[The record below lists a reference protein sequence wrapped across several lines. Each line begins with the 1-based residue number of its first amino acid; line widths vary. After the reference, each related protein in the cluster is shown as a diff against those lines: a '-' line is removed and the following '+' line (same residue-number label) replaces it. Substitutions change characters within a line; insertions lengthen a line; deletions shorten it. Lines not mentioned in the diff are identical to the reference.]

1 MRLGWI
7 RSSVPVGTPDIWP
20 DRSRKDF
27 GTHPSNNPAEEDE
40 ALHHSGHTL
49 FQDSFFL
56 CTVKNY
62 GDDPGT
68 GCIYVETVVDRD
80 TGVFFAKVYPAKNAA
95 NGVDILASRVIP
107 FFKNRGQTI
116 KEIHTHK
123 TREYCGL
130 VPAHPFETFLAVSHI
145 RHAGMERP
153 GNPDNYPCRQ
163 VFRFL
168 RKEFFPAAFRKTYQL
183 PLGELQSELDSF
195 INAFNSTKKSSAPQN

>member
-7 RSSVPVGTPDIWP
+7 RSSVTGGMPDVWP
-20 DRSRKDF
+20 DRGRKDS
-27 GTHPSNNPAEEDE
+27 GTHPSYNPAEEDE
-40 ALHHSGHTL
+40 TFHRFGHTL

-56 CTVKNY
+56 CTVKNF

-68 GCIYVETVVDRD
+68 GRIYVETVVDRD
-80 TGVFFAKVYPAKNAA
+80 TGVFFAKVYPAKNAS
-95 NGVDILASRVIP
+95 NGVDILAGRVIP
-107 FFKNRGQTI
+107 FFKNRLQTI

-123 TREYCGL
+123 TSEYCGL

-153 GNPDNYPCRQ
+153 GNPDNDLCRE

-168 RKEFFPAAFRKTYQL
+168 RKEFFPVAFRKTYQL
-183 PLGELQSELDSF
+183 PLGELQNQLDSF
-195 INAFNSTKKSSAPQN
+195 VNAFNSSKKLPAPQN